1 MSKKLLNIKIEKKML
16 TVKLVFGR
24 RKSNLVD
31 MTPLLDSMAE
41 LSSVFNFG
49 SILSTNDIPVESIK
63 FATPSKRI

>member
-1 MSKKLLNIKIEKKML
+1 MSKTLLNIKIEKKML
-16 TVKLVFGR
+16 TVKLVFGG